1 MKANNKE
8 ELYKALN
15 ECRLS
20 ELPKKATDKVVW
32 VKAIIKALTSKGDVT
47 YCIAFQPTY
56 KGQIAIKKAF
66 SNESIVKV
74 LEIYPYEIIAPSTV
88 KNIINSTKE
97 EIYETLKPLL
107 YKKDIEAYSEE
118 ELKVKALQMQ
128 IDATLIDK
136 PKI

>member
-1 MKANNKE
+1 
-8 ELYKALN
+8 
-15 ECRLS
+15 
-20 ELPKKATDKVVW
+20 
-32 VKAIIKALTSKGDVT
+32 LTSKGNVT
-47 YCIAFQPTY
+47 YCIAFQPIY

-66 SNESIVKV
+66 SNDSIVKV

-88 KNIINSTKE
+88 KSITNSTKE